1 MIRNYFGL
9 SEETYKKIR
18 FIVEKYPQYT
28 FKVFGSRAR
37 GDYKQSSDIDIAII
51 GNIEENDRFLILN
64 DIDLL
69 DIPYAVDIVFVCNL
83 KKVELLDSINKEG
96 VDF

>member
-9 SEETYKKIR
+9 SEETYKKIKYV
-18 FIVEKYPQYT
+18 VEKYPQYM

-51 GNIEENDRFLILN
+51 GDIEGNDRFLILN

-69 DIPYAVDIVFVCNL
+69 DIPYTVDIVFVGDL
-83 KKVELLDSINKEG
+83 KKVELLDSINREG